1 MIAPILMYVIREF
14 PTDKIFLIV
23 FLFFFLVLHQV
34 NTSMHNN
41 LLKSKYGKG
50 TLNDTIFKVTV
61 IHK

>member
-1 MIAPILMYVIREF
+1 MIVPILMYVIRECL
-14 PTDKIFLIV
+14 TDKTFLIV
-23 FLFFFLVLHQV
+23 FFVSFLVLRQV

-50 TLNDTIFKVTV
+50 TLNDTIFKDIV